1 MRVCSGAAR
10 VRTHHTQATMIF
22 RAKAN
27 RVKRGSL
34 SVELA
39 AEFGI
44 TSKAVRDIWNLRTW
58 TWTTLP
64 YWTQADH
71 DDFLPKHLCEECKVE
86 HKAGNV
92 RVLSDAC
99 ARCANPP
106 PLGRPV
112 LDRTVPFGSI
122 GFSATAHVE
131 EAQAVMET
139 EASAGAWAGAA
150 TDPAHHFAQSCLSEL
165 ADGGPMVEASSDASV
180 METEASAGAWAGAA
194 TDPAHHF
201 AQSCF
206 SELSRELADGGPMVE
221 ASVMET
227 EASAGA
233 WAGAATDPADHFVQ
247 SCFSELTDGGPAGPT
262 FKAIPSFSDI
272 FCVASPQELL
282 DGKGIS
288 ESEA

>member
-27 RVKRGSL
+27 RVKRDSL
-34 SVELA
+34 SAELA

-58 TWTTLP
+58 TWTTMP

-71 DDFLPKHLCEECKVE
+71 DDFLPKHLCENCKVE

-106 PLGRPV
+106 PLGRPA
-112 LDRTVPFGSI
+112 LDSTVPFGSI
-122 GFSATAHVE
+122 GFSETAHVE

-139 EASAGAWAGAA
+139 E
-150 TDPAHHFAQSCLSEL
+150 
-165 ADGGPMVEASSDASV
+165 
-180 METEASAGAWAGAA
+180 AGAA

-206 SELSRELADGGPMVE
+206 L
-221 ASVMET
+221 
-227 EASAGA
+227 
-233 WAGAATDPADHFVQ
+233 
-247 SCFSELTDGGPAGPT
+247 ELTDGDPAGPT
-262 FKAIPSFSDI
+262 FEAIPSFSDI

>member
-34 SVELA
+34 SAELA
-39 AEFGI
+39 AQFGI
-44 TSKAVRDIWNLRTW
+44 TSKAVRDIWNMRTW

-71 DDFLPKHLCEECKVE
+71 DDFLPKHLCMNCKVE

-92 RVLSDAC
+92 PVLSDAC

-131 EAQAVMET
+131 EAQA
-139 EASAGAWAGAA
+139 
-150 TDPAHHFAQSCLSEL
+150 
-165 ADGGPMVEASSDASV
+165 V

>member
-1 MRVCSGAAR
+1 
-10 VRTHHTQATMIF
+10 MIF

-71 DDFLPKHLCEECKVE
+71 DDFLPKHLCMNCKVE

-92 RVLSDAC
+92 PVLSDAC

-165 ADGGPMVEASSDASV
+165 ADGGP
-180 METEASAGAWAGAA
+180 
-194 TDPAHHF
+194 
-201 AQSCF
+201 
-206 SELSRELADGGPMVE
+206 
-221 ASVMET
+221 
-227 EASAGA
+227 
-233 WAGAATDPADHFVQ
+233 
-247 SCFSELTDGGPAGPT
+247 AGPT
-262 FKAIPSFSDI
+262 FEAIPSFSDI
-272 FCVASPQELL
+272 FCVPSSQELL
-282 DGKGIS
+282 DGMGIS
-288 ESEA
+288 EPEA

>member
-1 MRVCSGAAR
+1 M
-10 VRTHHTQATMIF
+10 
-22 RAKAN
+22 
-27 RVKRGSL
+27 
-34 SVELA
+34 
-39 AEFGI
+39 
-44 TSKAVRDIWNLRTW
+44 
-58 TWTTLP
+58 P

-150 TDPAHHFAQSCLSEL
+150 TDPAHHFAQSCFSELSREL
-165 ADGGPMVEASSDASV
+165 ADDGPMFGGTV

-194 TDPAHHF
+194 TDHAHPFH
-201 AQSCF
+201 SGF
-206 SELSRELADGGPMVE
+206 SDLAV
-221 ASVMET
+221 
-227 EASAGA
+227 
-233 WAGAATDPADHFVQ
+233 
-247 SCFSELTDGGPAGPT
+247 GGPADPM
-262 FKAIPSFSDI
+262 FEANPSSSFSD
-272 FCVASPQELL
+272 FFSVPSPQELL

>member
-10 VRTHHTQATMIF
+10 ARTHHTQATIIF

-27 RVKRGSL
+27 HEKRDSL
-34 SVELA
+34 SAELA

-106 PLGRPV
+106 PLGRP
-112 LDRTVPFGSI
+112 RGGGAHHFAQSC
-122 GFSATAHVE
+122 FSELVDGGPMVEAT
-131 EAQAVMET
+131 VMET
-139 EASAGAWAGAA
+139 EASAGAWAG
-150 TDPAHHFAQSCLSEL
+150 
-165 ADGGPMVEASSDASV
+165 
-180 METEASAGAWAGAA
+180 
-194 TDPAHHF
+194 
-201 AQSCF
+201 
-206 SELSRELADGGPMVE
+206 
-221 ASVMET
+221 
-227 EASAGA
+227 
-233 WAGAATDPADHFVQ
+233 
-247 SCFSELTDGGPAGPT
+247 PAGPT
-262 FKAIPSFSDI
+262 FEAIPSFSDI
-272 FCVASPQELL
+272 FCVPSPQELL

>member
-1 MRVCSGAAR
+1 M
-10 VRTHHTQATMIF
+10 
-22 RAKAN
+22 
-27 RVKRGSL
+27 
-34 SVELA
+34 
-39 AEFGI
+39 
-44 TSKAVRDIWNLRTW
+44 RDIWNLRTW
-58 TWTTLP
+58 TWTTVP

-71 DDFLPKHLCEECKVE
+71 DDFLPKHLCENCKVE
-86 HKAGNV
+86 HEAGNV

-106 PLGRPV
+106 PLGRPA

-131 EAQAVMET
+131 EAQAQ
-139 EASAGAWAGAA
+139 A
-150 TDPAHHFAQSCLSEL
+150 
-165 ADGGPMVEASSDASV
+165 V

-206 SELSRELADGGPMVE
+206 SELADGGPMFE
-221 ASVMET
+221 ASLMEA

-233 WAGAATDPADHFVQ
+233 WAGEATNPSHHPH
-247 SCFSELTDGGPAGPT
+247 SSFSELADGGPAGPT
-262 FKAIPSFSDI
+262 FEAIPSFSDI
-272 FCVASPQELL
+272 FCVPSSQELL

-288 ESEA
+288 EWAGLENADLGSE